1 MYKLWQKNLELKF
14 SNSVIDIVQ
23 YGSSIIEGSKP
34 NDIDICVFYIPNIK
48 LEKQLEESQKIKV
61 QIKKIIDL
69 PIDIKSF
76 TLNGFFESSNFAKE
90 SILLYGVSLVTKN
103 QFVDSLGL
111 KSRIQIKYN
120 LSKLEKKDKI
130 RLNYYFSGKKKN
142 GFLDKIGG
150 KIISPGLI
158 EILPEYE
165 NIILDKIKEFTKDFE
180 IKKILV
186 LK

>member
-1 MYKLWQKNLELKF
+1 
-14 SNSVIDIVQ
+14 
-23 YGSSIIEGSKP
+23 
-34 NDIDICVFYIPNIK
+34 
-48 LEKQLEESQKIKV
+48 
-61 QIKKIIDL
+61 
-69 PIDIKSF
+69 
-76 TLNGFFESSNFAKE
+76 LNGFFESSNFAKE